1 MIYIFQGGKATERSV
16 TAWTATPEFLW
27 GAELLVLHPEHFLA
41 QVSIVMFKLFMPL
54 TFNW

>member
-1 MIYIFQGGKATERSV
+1 MIHIFQGGKATERSV

-41 QVSIVMFKLFMPL
+41 QVSLFGDAQV
-54 TFNW
+54 FHAFHI

>member
-1 MIYIFQGGKATERSV
+1 MIHIFFQGGKATERSV

-41 QVSIVMFKLFMPL
+41 QVFFGDAQVFLAIHI
-54 TFNW
+54 